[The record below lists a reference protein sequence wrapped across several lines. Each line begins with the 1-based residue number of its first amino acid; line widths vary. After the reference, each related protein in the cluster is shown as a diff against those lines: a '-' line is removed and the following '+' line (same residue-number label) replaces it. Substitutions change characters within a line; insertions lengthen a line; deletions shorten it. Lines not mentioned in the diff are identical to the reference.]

1 MNHLN
6 WNAFQKL
13 FGAALNTPV
22 LDEEEDSH
30 KRDLL
35 SQVMQKRK
43 ALDKQQKVFTQATE
57 DTIYQ
62 EYLRL
67 REAHR
72 DFLSSF
78 KRARDEYMAAQRAS
92 RKEGELS
99 LLDHNN

>member
-1 MNHLN
+1 VNHLN

-13 FGAALNTPV
+13 FGAASNCPV

-43 ALDKQQKVFTQATE
+43 ALEKQQKIFVQASE

-78 KRARDEYMAAQRAS
+78 KRARDEYLAGQRVS

-99 LLDHNN
+99 LLDHTN